1 MNSGIVLAGT
11 DGCTI
16 STIGTLAMAATGAM
30 SRTNS
35 KFNLEY
41 SAALIAFGAPTNSS
55 VYPSGAARTTYSVAK
70 FVPAPGRGS
79 LTNSGPRRSVS
90 GCDTRR
96 EMMSV
101 VPPAVYPST
110 QRTGRDG

>member
-1 MNSGIVLAGT
+1 VAGT

-35 KFNLEY
+35 KFNFGY

-55 VYPSGAARTTYSVAK
+55 V
-70 FVPAPGRGS
+70 
-79 LTNSGPRRSVS
+79 
-90 GCDTRR
+90 
-96 EMMSV
+96 
-101 VPPAVYPST
+101 
-110 QRTGRDG
+110 